1 MSACCRWASSSTPL
15 STPTSQSASTFST
28 RQRTARPHIVPD
40 YHGSANRQADDRH
53 RKHCRLIGNDRID
66 KDISSHQERGD
77 NQEREQTDWAG
88 EKNREL

>member
-1 MSACCRWASSSTPL
+1 
-15 STPTSQSASTFST
+15 
-28 RQRTARPHIVPD
+28 VPD